1 MRKKLIVGGIVCVLC
16 LGGVVASATM
26 KEYVKVN
33 ENSLNQ
39 EEKMMNE
46 LGKEENDPQ
55 INALS
60 TDKVID
66 KEDIE
71 KQVDIM
77 KEFNPEINEEEYY
90 EQLEQKEIE
99 RRSLYIGA
107 VEAGVSVTDEEVQNV
122 IDELKNNLSE
132 DKEAYDQ
139 LMAYLAGRKITE
151 EEYWQEI
158 KPIYIRNLTI
168 QKYLESMEEQAL
180 KDSQNSKKTEE
191 EIREKADE
199 QLIEDCIDKYEV
211 SVE

>member
-1 MRKKLIVGGIVCVLC
+1 MKKKLIIGGVVCILC

-26 KEYVKVN
+26 KE
-33 ENSLNQ
+33 
-39 EEKMMNE
+39 
-46 LGKEENDPQ
+46 
-55 INALS
+55 
-60 TDKVID
+60 
-66 KEDIE
+66 
-71 KQVDIM
+71 
-77 KEFNPEINEEEYY
+77 FNPEINEDEYY
-90 EQLEQKEIE
+90 EQVEQKEIE

-107 VEAGVSVTDEEVQNV
+107 VEAGISVTDEEVQNV

-132 DKEAYDQ
+132 DKEAYEQ
-139 LMAYLAGRKITE
+139 LMAYLAGRKIAE

-168 QKYLESMEEQAL
+168 QKYLESMEEKAL
-180 KDSQNSKKTEE
+180 KDSQEGKNTEE

>member
-122 IDELKNNLSE
+122 IYELKNNLSE